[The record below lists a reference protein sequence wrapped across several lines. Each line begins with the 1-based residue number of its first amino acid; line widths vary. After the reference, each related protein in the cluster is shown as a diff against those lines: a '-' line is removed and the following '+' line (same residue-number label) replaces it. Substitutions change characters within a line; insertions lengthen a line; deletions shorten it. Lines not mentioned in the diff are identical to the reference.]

1 MDKHQYLVQT
11 SRSHLR
17 SCRMELWRNS
27 LPQGDL
33 QKMRYLRSSMTF
45 DLLLG
50 IALKQVLPPFYPNN
64 LHYCRDLSECYSSVH
79 SLLPRI
85 YLLTKLF
92 IKPFM
97 IWLHE

>member
-1 MDKHQYLVQT
+1 
-11 SRSHLR
+11 
-17 SCRMELWRNS
+17 
-27 LPQGDL
+27 
-33 QKMRYLRSSMTF
+33 
-45 DLLLG
+45 
-50 IALKQVLPPFYPNN
+50 
-64 LHYCRDLSECYSSVH
+64 LSECYSSVH